1 VIVHRRTIGRI
12 ARLASFVAAWTT
24 CACAIAACQ
33 PREGEP
39 GGRAAGSRDTVGAA
53 LSPETVPADSARAGP
68 ALAALAA
75 FLDASREGSATRDA
89 VDTLA
94 ACEPSAATYLPI
106 AMLATYPLRPAE
118 ARGDTIVGRAVVVT
132 VAEQDRDRLARGRYV
147 ARQRV
152 RADTLEWD
160 VVADGASGRWLVC
173 NGLRFGYHEP
183 DSLTTW
189 RTPGTSYRSA
199 RALAD
204 SIGRIGSS

>member
-1 VIVHRRTIGRI
+1 VSVDRLTARRVAG
-12 ARLASFVAAWTT
+12 LASLVAACT
-24 CACAIAACQ
+24 I
-33 PREGEP
+33 
-39 GGRAAGSRDTVGAA
+39 AAGSIGACGPRDAAPSARATPRDTATAA
-53 LSPETVPADSARAGP
+53 SALETVPADSARAAP

-75 FLDASREGSATRDA
+75 YLDASREGSATRSA

-94 ACEPSAATYLPI
+94 ACEPSAAAYLPI
-106 AMLATYPLRPAE
+106 AMLATYTLLPAE

-147 ARQRV
+147 ARQRI

-160 VVADGASGRWLVC
+160 VIADPASGRWIVC

-189 RTPGTSYRSA
+189 RMPGTSYRSA

-204 SIGRIGSS
+204 SIARIDRS